1 MADKRKYVS
10 EFEIKSNIDEALKQL
25 QKYYVEFS
33 KMPNIIDSFGKA
45 LKKNEKLEKNFYD
58 MMSAIPKR
66 MKQLSQLAN
75 IKLVP
80 RKELDRLTDMFKT
93 IETASKSLQGKAFNA
108 DEIKSIITE
117 FEKVT
122 SELDSMESR
131 HSKLNA
137 KSEAFNNLLEGTLKL
152 QKNLSSNS
160 EKYKSSTE
168 DITKTY
174 KSLFG
179 KINQIYGV
187 LKKAGEE
194 GITNKTLIEYS
205 NRLESVR
212 QEVNLMNNDYDDMN
226 KNINNLSG
234 EFDKILGSSRDIA
247 GQMQNSIAK
256 TSYENVVSD
265 IESLRRQLD
274 LTLSDSKQTSE
285 ELQNNLNKIK
295 IELDNNVDSLNLALK
310 ADERLTAETKT
321 TNDAFNLMS
330 KLTAEVQE
338 GLQDITNIQ
347 LKTQFEEVAKQIAL
361 MREELERSI
370 LIDKESNEV
379 IREKMGM
386 LKNLGDELRSIQNRQ
401 LDINKLEEQSIS
413 ATVKRARE
421 QNKVNKA
428 YIKQIFSEKRGFGG
442 VVDAFKVYKQN
453 IPIAMTAKF
462 GQTGLAAAKL
472 MTGAFKMLGHVLA
485 PFLGVFS
492 FIGMLKTVFE
502 LEKQVKSAR
511 KQIVMMAA
519 GTHNLGNAFEQVR
532 SGAALVDTGIEK
544 MRNRAE
550 KWSWDLGMS
559 MEQIIGYM
567 NDFTKAGFT
576 ATSSLSNLENLMA
589 ISVTLDMEVSELA
602 ASAGNLRAEFG
613 MSLSDIGS
621 SFIQMQKDAKNAGI
635 TTTIFFDKVINAAT
649 GLGLYGKRIDEV
661 SNLFSGLVKN
671 MQLPEKAAT
680 DAAGKIVGSFK
691 DLSNEAQITIFR
703 LGGGAKIWEESYKEQ
718 TTKIDKQISELIEK
732 EKDLGNVQDDS
743 AKQIELNELRKQRA
757 MLESQKRTLANT
769 ASLKGVNAE
778 LEKGLM
784 TDTMGQFL
792 MQMGFLTKKAAG
804 VDITGGIE
812 NVQKA
817 IEQNVLRMKVIGAEF
832 GMDREVVET
841 MRNLSSNLL
850 FNANSLKEAFG
861 RKEAEGLI
869 QVLAKTSDHSK
880 RQTGLLNH
888 LNKLQ
893 EKGKINKSVVD
904 VLKKSFPLLEHELS
918 QEGAD
923 TADGLSKILSS
934 LDVSFGALTQTTKD
948 SIKKQEE
955 LQAKRVGIEVLR
967 QTKSTEDAINNTI
980 GKIMRDVFVA
990 LEKFVT
996 MFRFLHKKDLQEFDA
1011 LNDTIT
1017 ENFGKIQD
1025 ARTNIAQRRSS
1036 LKLEREQTQDKERIK
1051 AIDNELSSLDETSK
1065 LLDEYND
1072 SLRGQQ
1078 RQLMNKGELTKE
1090 QIDLNQKSNELAK
1103 KIMQNPNVGVGFG
1116 GRTIWEAR
1124 SVFGIGGGIRSHEQ
1138 IQYKKGKGFADG
1150 GVVPGS
1156 SFYGDKML
1164 APVNSGETREMIVPR
1179 DVWKGGGSGRT
1190 INDNRVIN
1198 IYVNQND
1205 RRQVEQV
1212 VLNALYTDKMFK

>member
-33 KMPNIIDSFGKA
+33 KMPNVVDSFGKA

-80 RKELDRLTDMFKT
+80 RKELDKLTDMLKT

-108 DEIKSIITE
+108 DEVKSIITE

-131 HSKLNA
+131 HSRLNA
-137 KSEAFNNLLEGTLKL
+137 KSETLNNLLENTLKL
-152 QKNLSSNS
+152 QKNLSNDS

-168 DITKTY
+168 DIAKTY

-179 KINQIYGV
+179 KVNQIYGV

-194 GITNKTLIEYS
+194 GITNKTLVEYS
-205 NRLESVR
+205 DRLDNVR
-212 QEVNLMNNDYDDMN
+212 QEVSLMNKDYDDMN
-226 KNINNLSG
+226 KNINGLSN
-234 EFDKILGSSRDIA
+234 EFDKILSSSKDIA

-265 IESLRRQLD
+265 IENLRRQLY
-274 LTLSDSKQTSE
+274 LTLSNTKQTSE
-285 ELQNNLNKIK
+285 ELQDSLNKIK
-295 IELDNNVDSLNLALK
+295 IELDNNVNSLNLALK
-310 ADERLTAETKT
+310 ADERLTAEVKT

-330 KLTAEVQE
+330 RMTAEVQE
-338 GLQDITNIQ
+338 GLQDITNTQ
-347 LKTQFEEVAKQIAL
+347 LRNQFFEVAKQISL
-361 MREELERSI
+361 MREELEKSI
-370 LIDKESNEV
+370 LIDKDSNEV
-379 IREKMGM
+379 VREKMGM
-386 LKNLGDELRSIQNRQ
+386 LKNLGDELRSIQNQQ
-401 LDINKLEEQSIS
+401 LEVNKLEEQSIS
-413 ATVKRARE
+413 ATVRRARE

-428 YIKQIFSEKRGFGG
+428 YIKQISSQKRGLGG

-462 GQTGLAAAKL
+462 GETGLAAAKI
-472 MTGAFKMLGHVLA
+472 MTGAFKMLGAALA

-492 FIGMLKTVFE
+492 FIGMLKTVFD

-511 KQIVMMAA
+511 KQIIMMAA
-519 GTHNLGNAFEQVR
+519 STHNLGGDFEQLR
-532 SGAALVDTGIEK
+532 AGTALVDTNIEK
-544 MRNRAE
+544 MRKKTE
-550 KWSWDLGMS
+550 EWSWSLGVS
-559 MEQIIGYM
+559 MEQAIGYL

-576 ATSSLSNLENLMA
+576 ASSSLSNLENLMA
-589 ISVTLDMEVSELA
+589 ISVTLGMEVSELA
-602 ASAGNLRAEFG
+602 ASAGNLRSEFG

-661 SNLFSGLVKN
+661 SDLFSGLVKN
-671 MQLPEKAAT
+671 MKLPEKAAT

-703 LGGGAKIWEESYKEQ
+703 LGGGAKIWEKSYKEQ

-732 EKDLGNVQDDS
+732 EKDLGDVQGDVS
-743 AKQIELNELRKQRA
+743 KEAELNELRKQRA
-757 MLESQKRTLANT
+757 MLESQKRTLSNT

-817 IEQNVLRMKVIGAEF
+817 IEQNILRMKVVGAEF
-832 GMDREVVET
+832 GLDREVVET

-850 FNANSLKEAFG
+850 NNANSLKEAFG

-869 QVLAKTSDHSK
+869 QILAKTSDQSE

-904 VLKKSFPLLEHELS
+904 VLKKGFPGLETELS
-918 QEGAD
+918 KEGSD
-923 TADGLSKILSS
+923 TAEGLSRILSS
-934 LDVSFGALTQTTKD
+934 LDVNFGALTQTTKD
-948 SIKKQEE
+948 NIKKQEE

-980 GKIMRDVFVA
+980 GRVMRNIFVT
-990 LEKFVT
+990 LERFVT
-996 MFRFLHKKDLQEFDA
+996 MFRFLHKEDLKEFDT

-1017 ENFGKIQD
+1017 ENFGKIEE
-1025 ARTNIAQRRSS
+1025 ARTNIAQKRSS

-1051 AIDNELSSLDETSK
+1051 AIDQELGSLDETSK

-1072 SLRGQQ
+1072 SLKAQQ
-1078 RQLMNKGELTKE
+1078 RQLMNEGKLSKD
-1090 QIDLNQKSNELAK
+1090 QISLNQKSNQLAK

-1116 GRTIWEAR
+1116 GRTITQAGTA
-1124 SVFGIGGGIRSHEQ
+1124 FGMGGGIRSHE
-1138 IQYKKGKGFADG
+1138 IIPYKKSVDFSDG
-1150 GVVPGS
+1150 GIVPGS
-1156 SFYGDKML
+1156 SFSGDKMV
-1164 APVNSGETREMIVPR
+1164 ANVNSGEMIIPR
-1179 DVWKGGGSGRT
+1179 DVWKGGLGKT

-1212 VLNALYTDKMFK
+1212 VLNALYSDRMFK